1 MLWQKKAIH
10 KKEHTILVSSW
21 IIGIVLLFTLTP
33 RNKVRQSMVAFLFHQ
48 VLTWLFGLLV
58 VEKGLMK
65 YPVRWFKKANKTSFT
80 FEYFVFPALSSIFN
94 VRFPEKANWL
104 YKTLYYFYYPTI
116 ITLLEVYAEKRT
128 KLIEYIRWNWFYSF
142 ITMFLSFF
150 VSRQYYLWFFSK
162 KESDADVDLK
172 C

>member
-1 MLWQKKAIH
+1 MLWQKNARH
-10 KKEHTILVSSW
+10 KKEYTILVSSW
-21 IIGIVLLFTLTP
+21 VIASVLLCTLTP
-33 RNKVRQSMVAFLFHQ
+33 RNKVKHSMIAFLFHQ

-58 VEKGLMK
+58 VEKELIK
-65 YPVRWFKKANKTSFT
+65 YPVRLFQKSKTSFT
-80 FEYFVFPALSSIFN
+80 FEYFVFPALSALFN
-94 VRFPEKANWL
+94 VRFPEKANWFC
-104 YKTLYYFYYPTI
+104 KFLYYFYYPTI
-116 ITLLEVYAEKRT
+116 ITLFEVYAEKRT

-162 KESDADVDLK
+162 KESDVDVDFK